1 MESTIAKLDVKR
13 NQLIVLLQQEEK
25 ENISKKKSV
34 TDEIQMALTLIQEY
48 EVAKTEQL
56 KNMNAYIQQRKEEC
70 EEMKLLDA

>member
-1 MESTIAKLDVKR
+1 MKIDAEHK
-13 NQLIVLLQQEEK
+13 QLIARQQQTVK
-25 ENISKKKSV
+25 EHVATKKAV